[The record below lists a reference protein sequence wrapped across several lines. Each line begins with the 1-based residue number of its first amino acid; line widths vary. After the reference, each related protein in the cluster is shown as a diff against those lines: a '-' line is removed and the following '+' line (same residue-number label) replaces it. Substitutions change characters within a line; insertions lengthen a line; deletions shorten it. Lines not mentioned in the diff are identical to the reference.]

1 MDIEMEHIRLDKVSK
16 EIKGVWVL
24 KDIQLEFK
32 GGVIYGLSGCNGSG
46 KTMLM
51 RMISGLIRPTEGTVY
66 INDKILHRDIDYPP
80 EIGVLIETP
89 NFWKNYSGK
98 EALRLLASIKK
109 VIGEEEIKD
118 TMIRVGLDEK
128 DNRTIK
134 KYSLGMRQKL
144 GIAQAIMEKPT
155 IILLDEPTNALD
167 KESVERIRTIIKEE
181 ANRGAIVIIASH
193 NPMDLDVCDEIIE
206 LEGGRV
212 IDEQKTA

>member
-206 LEGGRV
+206 LEGGRG